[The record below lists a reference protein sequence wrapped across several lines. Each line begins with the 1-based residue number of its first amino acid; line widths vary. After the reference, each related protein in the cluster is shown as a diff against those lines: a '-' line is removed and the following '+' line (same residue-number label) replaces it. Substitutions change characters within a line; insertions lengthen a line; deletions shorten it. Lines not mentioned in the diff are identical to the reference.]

1 MKSFIFLLIFCLF
14 PLSANSLII
23 HQSSK
28 DSLLLTTNM
37 DVYFTQSFNKVS
49 DTINIVRFAGNS
61 KFTDEFRLNIISLL
75 FDYRIDNV
83 QAVFDLQFGDMP
95 HLLARADQ
103 EFVKYIGRAY
113 IGYTLPNKMKIQVG
127 YLPDPIGIESTKP
140 IDNMMT
146 SISLIGYYE
155 PDNFIGAKF
164 ITPITKNI
172 TSTLYFGNPF
182 TLKDGKNKNL
192 NYGIQLVY
200 TPIDNFDIIYSLQ
213 YGNQA
218 EITDT
223 IDQNLMY
230 NNFGIDFKITD
241 KLEILAEA
249 DYGIQ
254 KGTFDDKERSEH
266 FFGGFLAA
274 QYELFKSFY
283 AKGRFEF
290 FQDKTGFMTGN
301 LLEHKGF
308 LGSQNWKGFGM
319 DALGYAFVL
328 EYRPMVNLY
337 FKWEYRNLKAA
348 TGQHI
353 FNNNTSEEVNY
364 MIFNAGIRF

>member
-1 MKSFIFLLIFCLF
+1 MKSFIFGMLF
-14 PLSANSLII
+14 VLFTLTANSLVIK
-23 HQSSK
+23 QSDK
-28 DSLLLTTNM
+28 DSLLLKIYM
-37 DVYFTQSFNKVS
+37 DVYYTQSFNKVN

-61 KFTDEFRLNIISLL
+61 KFTDEFRLNIISML
-75 FDYRIDNV
+75 FDYRLDNV
-83 QAVFDLQFGDMP
+83 QAVFELQFGDMP

-103 EFVKYIGRAY
+103 EFVRYIGKAY
-113 IGYTLPNKMKIQVG
+113 IGYTLPSKMKIQVG
-127 YLPDPIGIESTKP
+127 YLPDPIGIEATKP

-164 ITPITKNI
+164 ITPLTDNI

-192 NYGIQLVY
+192 NYGVQLLY
-200 TPIDNFDIIYSLQ
+200 NPIDDLNIVYSLQ

-223 IDQNLMY
+223 IDQHLMY
-230 NNFGIDFKITD
+230 NNFGIDYKITD
-241 KLEILAEA
+241 KLAILAEA

-254 KGTFDDKERSEH
+254 KGNFDVADRSES
-266 FFGGFLAA
+266 FFGAFFAA
-274 QYELFKSFY
+274 QYEVLNSFFV
-283 AKGRFEF
+283 KGRYEYFK
-290 FQDKTGFMTGN
+290 DKSGFMTGN
-301 LLEHKGF
+301 LLESKGF
-308 LGSQNWKGFGM
+308 LINQHWWGYGM
-319 DALGYAFVL
+319 DVSGLAFVM
-328 EYRPMVNLY
+328 EYRPKQNLY

-353 FNNNTSEEVNY
+353 FNNNTNESVNY
-364 MIFNAGIRF
+364 MIFNTGIRF